1 MSAEPGWYP
10 DPGGQSGHFRY
21 WDDRGWSAGTTTDPR
36 TPPPGSPVAPIPPQ
50 VPSPGLTPRRRSAVP
65 WIIGA
70 TALVVALVVAAVLI
84 VRSIDLP
91 VIGAPDSGSPSGT
104 NLCPDAVPETASP
117 APPPA
122 SGRVT
127 SGKLSYARL
136 PDPFEPPQWDNR
148 TPFGR
153 DVQSQ
158 QATVE
163 EDTDGVDTWVASVMV
178 ARLLAGDGFFGP
190 EQGARV
196 VAECVVGKF
205 YGGAAVSREDRRNTA
220 TKVDG
225 RAAWVIEAHLR
236 FSLPDIKTTGETMI
250 IVVVDTVPGEAG
262 LFYASIPDTSPQFMD
277 PARGAQASLR
287 VAD

>member
-1 MSAEPGWYP
+1 M
-10 DPGGQSGHFRY
+10 
-21 WDDRGWSAGTTTDPR
+21 
-36 TPPPGSPVAPIPPQ
+36 
-50 VPSPGLTPRRRSAVP
+50 PRRRSAAP

-70 TALVVALVVAAVLI
+70 GALVVALVVAAVLV

-91 VIGAPDSGSPSGT
+91 GVAGPDPGPPTGT
-104 NLCPDAVPETASP
+104 NVCPDAVPETASP
-117 APPPA
+117 APQPE

-127 SGKLSYARL
+127 SGKLSYGRL
-136 PDPFEPPQWDNR
+136 PEPFGPPQWDNR

-163 EDTDGVDTWVASVMV
+163 EDAQGVDTWVASVLI
-178 ARLLAGDGFFGP
+178 ARLLAGDGFYGP

-196 VAECVVGKF
+196 VADCVVGKF
-205 YGGAAVSREDRRNTA
+205 YGGVAVTRKDQRNAATE
-220 TKVDG
+220 VDG
-225 RAAWVIEAHLR
+225 RAAWVIEAHLT
-236 FSLPDIKTTGETMI
+236 FSLPGIKTTGETMI

-262 LFYASIPDTSPQFMD
+262 LFYASIPDTSPQFMV
-277 PARGAQASLR
+277 PARRAQASLQ

>member
-1 MSAEPGWYP
+1 MTATPGWYP
-10 DPGGQSGHFRY
+10 DPGGLQGHFRY
-21 WDDRGWSAGTTTDPR
+21 WDGRGWSAGTTTDPR
-36 TPPPGSPVAPIPPQ
+36 TPPPGSPVGPVPPP
-50 VPSPGLTPRRRSAVP
+50 VPTPRRRSAAP
-65 WIIGA
+65 WLVGA
-70 TALVVALVVAAVLI
+70 AALLLALVGAAVA

-91 VIGAPDSGSPSGT
+91 GTPGPDPGPPTGA
-104 NLCPDAVPETASP
+104 NVCPDAVPETASP
-117 APPPA
+117 AQPPA
-122 SGRVT
+122 SDRVT

-136 PDPFEPPQWDNR
+136 PEPFEPPQWDHR

-153 DVQSQ
+153 EIQSQ

-163 EDTDGVDTWVASVMV
+163 HDAQGVPTWVASVLI
-178 ARLLAGDGFFGP
+178 ARLLAGDGFYGP

-196 VAECVVGKF
+196 VADCVVGKF
-205 YGGAAVSREDRRNTA
+205 YGGAAVRREDRRNAA
-220 TKVDG
+220 TEVDG
-225 RAAWVIEAHLR
+225 RTAWVIEAHLA
-236 FSLPDIKTTGETMI
+236 FSLPNITTTGETMI